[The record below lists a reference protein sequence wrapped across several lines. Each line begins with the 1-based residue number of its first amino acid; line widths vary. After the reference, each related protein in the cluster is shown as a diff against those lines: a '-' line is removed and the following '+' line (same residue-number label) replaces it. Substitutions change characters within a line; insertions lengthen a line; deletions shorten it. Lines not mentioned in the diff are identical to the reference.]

1 MVNSYIEKIQKL
13 GDEKNF
19 FQMIPYTSAGKM
31 GTCLINVDRQSLEEV
46 LSGDCRRYPQPLSKM
61 ATDGLDGVDGCLTP
75 AT

>member
-1 MVNSYIEKIQKL
+1 M
-13 GDEKNF
+13 
-19 FQMIPYTSAGKM
+19 PYKRGGITY
-31 GTCLINVDRQSLEEV
+31 TQTDRQSLEEV